1 VSRFD
6 GIATR
11 IALATLAVAVAAMA
25 VLGLGVVLIGG
36 QTFRDLM
43 VGLGADVSS
52 SESMFQ
58 DSVGRIVLLSLL
70 VAIALSVTLAMLIG
84 RRLARP
90 VREASEAARRIAHGD
105 YGTRLPREGPTEM
118 RDLAESID
126 RMAAALEDQ
135 RAIRDRF
142 IRDAAHE
149 LRTPLANLQG
159 YLEAMR
165 DGVLPADRAQ
175 YESLLEEAAR
185 LSRLARSLD
194 TLAEGDA
201 GRPLR
206 RVPIDLPAHVRAA
219 VALAEPGLR
228 ANEVRLTL
236 QAPDELVV
244 DTDPD
249 ALAQVLAN
257 LLSNAT
263 RYTPRGGVVD
273 VVVATERDGARIT
286 VANTGPGIP
295 AEHLAHV
302 FERFYR
308 VDPSRSAS
316 SGGAGIGLSIVAQL
330 VHAWGGEVGVGSA
343 DGWTAFWCTVPARG
357 RGSDGDATLAP

>member
-1 VSRFD
+1 MSWLD
-6 GIATR
+6 GIAAR
-11 IALATLAVAVAAMA
+11 IAVAALAVAVVAMA
-25 VLGLGVVLIGG
+25 VLGLGVLVIGG
-36 QTFRDLM
+36 QTFQDLM
-43 VGLGADVSS
+43 VALGADVSS

-58 DSVGRIVLLSLL
+58 DSVGRVVLVSLL
-70 VAIALSVTLAMLIG
+70 VAIALSVSLAVLMG

-90 VREASEAARRIAHGD
+90 VREASEAARRVARGD
-105 YGTRLPREGPTEM
+105 YETRLSREGPAEM

-126 RMAAALEDQ
+126 RMATALEEQ

-175 YESLLEEAAR
+175 YDSLLEEAAR

-201 GRPLR
+201 GRTLR
-206 RVPIDLPAHVRAA
+206 PIELDLPSHVRTA

-228 ANEVRLTL
+228 ADGVVVTMRAPPVRR
-236 QAPDELVV
+236 AVV
-244 DTDPD
+244 DPD

-263 RYTPRGGVVD
+263 RYTPPGGAVEVEVD
-273 VVVATERDGARIT
+273 ERQTGDARVT
-286 VANTGPGIP
+286 VHNTGPGIP
-295 AEHLAHV
+295 AADLPHI

-308 VDPSRSAS
+308 VDPSRSTA

-330 VHAWGGEVGVGSA
+330 VDAWGGQVGAASA
-343 DGWTAFWCTVPARG
+343 SGRTSVWFTVPG
-357 RGSDGDATLAP
+357 